1 MKLKKLT
8 AVIISFMMII
18 ITAIPAAAEVGD
30 IVVIYHTNDVHGYFE
45 GSDTTIGHDIIAG
58 IVASEADPDDTYLV
72 SAGDM
77 VQGNYFVNNNK
88 GEAAMEIMAAA
99 GYDLMTLGNHEFDYG
114 VDRLLELR
122 TMEDDFD
129 FMTQAGFGGV
139 HWAAPHIMEMGD
151 TAVGFF
157 GITTPETVQSSA
169 GGREVDFGTFE
180 SILEYANDSAATLR
194 EEGADIVICVT
205 HMGIYD
211 EGYGDIYQ
219 LRDGTEGIDLFI
231 DGHSH
236 TPLAD
241 ITEAAQ
247 KAPIVS
253 AGQYAQYLGKVTFTE
268 TADGWNIKT
277 ESLTP
282 ETANAI
288 ALTETGKAK
297 AAEVKAVIDKWTAH
311 ASELGK
317 TVVANNPAAMTAVRA
332 DLRTSETLIG
342 DFTADAIAA
351 SSGADIALMNGGSI
365 RADIPAGD
373 ITVADINSTL
383 PFVNFIVMA
392 EMDGKTLRAALE
404 HSLSFYPNETGGFL
418 QVSGVTVTYNPSAP
432 AGNRIVSLIA
442 DGKEVT
448 DDAVYKVATN
458 DWIAGGGDGYDML
471 PAVFAKTEPLAHPE
485 ITSLTDAVTW
495 YIETYPGIETKT
507 GRILQTNS
515 TPVPPTGNLPA
526 TVFAVTAFVAVSGMI
541 LLRKKK
547 K

>member
-1 MKLKKLT
+1 MKFKKLT

-30 IVVIYHTNDVHGYFE
+30 VVVIYHTNDVHGYYE
-45 GSDTTIGHDIIAG
+45 PSETTIGHDVIAG
-58 IVASEADPDDTYLV
+58 IVASESDQGDTYLV

-77 VQGNYFVNNNK
+77 IQGNYFVNNNK
-88 GEAAMEIMAAA
+88 GEAAMEIMDAA

-122 TMEDDFD
+122 TMESGFD
-129 FMTQAGFGGV
+129 FMTQAGFGGIN
-139 HWAAPHIMEMGD
+139 WAAPHLMEMGD
-151 TAVGFF
+151 TKVGFF
-157 GITTPETVQSSA
+157 GITTPETVQSSS

-180 SILEYANDSAATLR
+180 TITEYANDSAATLR
-194 EEGADIVICVT
+194 EEGAEIVICVT

-219 LRDGTEGIDLFI
+219 LRDDTEGIDLFI

-241 ITEAAQ
+241 ITEAAA

-268 TADGWNIKT
+268 TREGWDIKT

-282 ETANAI
+282 ETANA
-288 ALTETGKAK
+288 APLTEKGKAK
-297 AAEVKAVIDKWTAH
+297 AAEVKAVIDKWTAY
-311 ASELGK
+311 ANEMGK
-317 TVVANNPAAMTAVRA
+317 TVVAQNPAAMTAVRA
-332 DLRTSETLIG
+332 DLRTKETLIG

-351 SSGADIALMNGGSI
+351 SSGAGIALMNGGSI
-365 RADIPAGD
+365 RADIPAGE

-432 AGNRIVSLIA
+432 AGNRIISLVA

-495 YIETYPGIETKT
+495 YIETYPEIETKT
-507 GRILQTNS
+507 GRIIQS
-515 TPVPPTGNLPA
+515 DATPVPPTGNIPA
-526 TVFAVTAFVAVSGMI
+526 TVFAITAFIAVSGMI

-547 K
+547 